1 MLVIFIKQRISLTVH
16 NKGSLDVFNTWLTVH
31 IKKKNK
37 HHN

>member
-1 MLVIFIKQRISLTVH
+1 MSQIKQKISLTLH

-31 IKKKNK
+31 KEKKK